1 MITKHSVSLIL
12 LPILLVFSAG
22 IDSAKADDIKVRNGD
37 MKVTV
42 GDNGNIKVR
51 NGGQRIDVRDSDNN
65 SDWWNRS
72 WIRAFPNNRTSVNC
86 GGGTYSSQ
94 STRSSSSGG
103 TYSRSTTST
112 TTCR

>member
-1 MITKHSVSLIL
+1 MITKQSVSLIL
-12 LPILLVFSAG
+12 LPILLVLSTRVDIAEAG
-22 IDSAKADDIKVRNGD
+22 DIKVRNGD

-51 NGGQRIDVRDSDNN
+51 NGGQRIDVRDDDSH

-72 WIRAFPNNRTSVNC
+72 WIRAFPNSRTSVNC

-94 STRSSSSGG
+94 STRTSSSGG

>member
-1 MITKHSVSLIL
+1 MITKKSVSLFL
-12 LPILLVFSAG
+12 LPILLVLSAG
-22 IDSAKADDIKVRNGD
+22 VDLAKAGEIKVRNGD

-42 GDNGNIKVR
+42 GDNGDIKVR
-51 NGGQRIDVRDSDNN
+51 NGGQRINVEDDDRH

-72 WIRAFPNNRTSVNC
+72 WIRAFPNNRTSVSC

-94 STRSSSSGG
+94 STRTSSSGG